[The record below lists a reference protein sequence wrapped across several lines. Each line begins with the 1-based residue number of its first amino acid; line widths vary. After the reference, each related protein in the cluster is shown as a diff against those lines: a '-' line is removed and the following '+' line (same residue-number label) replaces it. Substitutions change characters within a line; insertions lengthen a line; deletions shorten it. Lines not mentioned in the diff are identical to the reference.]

1 VIVVIGAVHASGS
14 VAGVQPAGL
23 ASGIAHAAVSEGSSA
38 ELVARVGEDPNGDAV
53 LLVIAAAGIGHV
65 ATLRDPARTTPIDW
79 PVEFDETGSEVDP
92 GSEPP
97 SDDGAV
103 PATGLL
109 PTLDG
114 ADVGLALRYLTEYRV
129 IVVVHPS
136 DAVLSEA
143 VAAASYAG
151 AHLVVITDPTS
162 GAGTTAALP
171 ADALV
176 LAAAAG
182 ATGVGAT
189 IGRYAAA
196 VDQGTDPA
204 AAFAATLGATEAT
217 VQTV

>member
-1 VIVVIGAVHASGS
+1 VIVVIGAVIADIATGKPVPDGS
-14 VAGVQPAGL
+14 AAAIGRAAAG
-23 ASGIAHAAVSEGSSA
+23 EGSRV
-38 ELVARVGEDPNGDAV
+38 ELVARIGDDPNGDA
-53 LLVIAAAGIGHV
+53 LLLAIAGAGIGHV
-65 ATLRDPARTTPIDW
+65 ATLRDAARATTVARALEDDLTDPEADAPIDDDAGTDG
-79 PVEFDETGSEVDP
+79 PP
-92 GSEPP
+92 G
-97 SDDGAV
+97 
-103 PATGLL
+103 

-136 DAVLSEA
+136 DAVLREA

-151 AHLVVITDPTS
+151 AHLVVVTDPTS
-162 GAGTTAALP
+162 GAGTNAALP

-204 AAFAATLGATEAT
+204 PAFAATLGATEAT

>member
-1 VIVVIGAVHASGS
+1 
-14 VAGVQPAGL
+14 
-23 ASGIAHAAVSEGSSA
+23 
-38 ELVARVGEDPNGDAV
+38 
-53 LLVIAAAGIGHV
+53 
-65 ATLRDPARTTPIDW
+65 
-79 PVEFDETGSEVDP
+79 
-92 GSEPP
+92 
-97 SDDGAV
+97 
-103 PATGLL
+103 
-109 PTLDG
+109 
-114 ADVGLALRYLTEYRV
+114 
-129 IVVVHPS
+129 
-136 DAVLSEA
+136 